1 MGNKYCR
8 RHHLNPF
15 LEILIF
21 KISNLK
27 TNVMKE
33 KVSEDIFETEC
44 WSYDVISDPYQVF
57 AETFSTASM
66 DFLRR
71 FIKKILHY
79 AESQLAQVSGPV
91 PVRY

>member
-1 MGNKYCR
+1 
-8 RHHLNPF
+8 
-15 LEILIF
+15 
-21 KISNLK
+21 
-27 TNVMKE
+27 MKE

-44 WSYDVISDPYQVF
+44 WSYDAISDPYQVF

-79 AESQLAQVSGPV
+79 AEANEIYGQKSPCDVLFFMRV
-91 PVRY
+91 VRSLIKAADHLKEIKNGADNRY